1 MPTVVPRLPLSTELA
16 THAVAEPVSAT
27 SVGRVWASQEAFL
40 LGYALPSIAAVRL
53 PGLSAPTTTAYT
65 VPLYWRP
72 SPGCRLA
79 ALVVDP
85 NLSTWTEQI
94 GRDVT
99 DADKVTIAVSVPS
112 GAGLVH
118 TGVLG
123 IAGSLDGS
131 TALNQQDPFEVSRS
145 TYASFIHLGD
155 AGDVADS
162 IHSIRVTV
170 DDVSAASHS
179 GLATITLVEVPLG
192 TLQPENDEVGPL
204 LPYADARNELHDGDS
219 GAGTGVIE
227 YLTGEQD
234 ARVKVRQHVQIA
246 TYEDTGVAWYR
257 GSLTIGALNWAGG
270 IGTGYSPQFRI
281 RVRAP
286 MGVSASTPATFTVVV
301 RHNSTEDWTLRVVRA
316 VRGGGTSNHDESIPA
331 SGGTWSTYESGGS
344 LTLRA
349 DGTDQEMDL
358 EFQLSSL
365 DGSNVYVCAIALIQ
379 EETV

>member
-1 MPTVVPRLPLSTELA
+1 MGTIVPRLPLSTELA
-16 THAVAEPVSAT
+16 THLVAEPVSAT
-27 SVGRVWASQEAFL
+27 AVGRVWASQEAFL

-53 PGLSAPTTTAYT
+53 PGLTAPTTTAYT
-65 VPLYWRP
+65 VSLFWRP

-85 NLSTWTEQI
+85 NLSSWTEQFG

-99 DADKVTIAVSVPS
+99 DADKVTIAVTTPT

-145 TYASFIHLGD
+145 SYASFIHLGD
-155 AGDVADS
+155 AGDVADDV
-162 IHSIRVTV
+162 HEIRVTV

-192 TLQPENDEVGPL
+192 TLQPENGEVGPL

-234 ARVKVRQHVQIA
+234 ARTKIRQHVQIA

-257 GSLTIGALNWAGG
+257 GSTTVGALNWAGG
-270 IGTGYSPQFRI
+270 IGTGYSPKFRI

-286 MGVSASTPATFTVVV
+286 MGTSAATPAAYTLLV
-301 RHNSTEDWTLRVVRA
+301 RHNSNEDWTLRVVRA
-316 VRGGGTSNHDESIPA
+316 VVGSGTSNHNEPIAA
-331 SGGTWSTYESGGS
+331 SGGVWATHEGS
-344 LTLRA
+344 ITLRA
-349 DGTDQEMDL
+349 DGTDQEIDL

-365 DGSNVYVCAIALIQ
+365 DGSTVYVCAIALIQ
-379 EETV
+379 DEVI